1 MVLLQYHISSKTST
15 VPFTFFDS
23 FGLTFL
29 HNSISTNDEI
39 TTVVDSYFAH
49 LEENKEQSVDELHCS
64 QRRHSSR
71 QLFLAFFEI
80 NLDIFRYVCL
90 ILCNLRQRFAAFKN
104 TISTPEEILN
114 VGKNRYNFFPTT
126 QRLDR

>member
-1 MVLLQYHISSKTST
+1 MNCIVLKGDT
-15 VPFTFFDS
+15 V
-23 FGLTFL
+23 
-29 HNSISTNDEI
+29 
-39 TTVVDSYFAH
+39 
-49 LEENKEQSVDELHCS
+49 
-64 QRRHSSR
+64 SR

-114 VGKNRYNFFPTT
+114 VGKNRYNFSRQPN
-126 QRLDR
+126 D